1 MCSPDDDAL
10 FTGALSLELTA
21 KPFRRHLFSGG
32 AHGWNID
39 IVTRMK
45 TWISVQPLAVRNE
58 SGSGAWSFARCWVLR
73 DRTCRKA
80 ERTSGP
86 LALNEPRSLDSGVT
100 RLRLWR
106 REYRPYFE
114 NYTVDASILDRC
126 VLGLGLCADITNKD
140 LVVVEITSVVC

>member
-1 MCSPDDDAL
+1 
-10 FTGALSLELTA
+10 
-21 KPFRRHLFSGG
+21 
-32 AHGWNID
+32 
-39 IVTRMK
+39 MK

-86 LALNEPRSLDSGVT
+86 VASIRMSTVCACKKAPDFGVT
-100 RLRLWR
+100 GTCSWR

-140 LVVVEITSVVC
+140 LVVVIITSVVC

>member
-73 DRTCRKA
+73 DRTGSTSFHKRWS

-114 NYTVDASILDRC
+114 NYTVDASILDRGS
-126 VLGLGLCADITNKD
+126 LT
-140 LVVVEITSVVC
+140 LVGGSISQTKTWSSS